1 MEEKMKDVQK
11 KEEKKISEGGK
22 SLVKYVLGVLLVV
35 LGLVAVIGLWASVW
49 IIIKGGIGLVLIIA
63 GAVTIAIAKE

>member
-1 MEEKMKDVQK
+1 MEEKTKDVQEK
-11 KEEKKISEGGK
+11 KEKKISEGGK

-49 IIIKGGIGLVLIIA
+49 IIIKGCIGLFLIIA

>member
-1 MEEKMKDVQK
+1 MEEKTKDVQK

-49 IIIKGGIGLVLIIA
+49 IIIKGCIGLVLIIA

>member
-49 IIIKGGIGLVLIIA
+49 IIIKGCIGLVLIIA